1 MSSSPALDQ
10 FIDALCCLPGVGRKS
25 AQRMALYLIDRNREG
40 AQKIADTLVTALDAV
55 KHCERCRNF
64 SDQAHCQICENPKR
78 DASILCVV
86 ETPSD
91 VMAIESSASFQG
103 KYFVLLGKLSPI
115 DGIGPDQL
123 GMDLLRTR
131 LQQED
136 ISEVILAT
144 NPTIE
149 GEITAQFIADMAA
162 EFSIKTSRIA
172 HGVPVG
178 GELEYVD
185 SGTLSRA
192 FSGRQIIT
200 QEK

>member
-25 AQRMALYLIDRNREG
+25 AQRMALYLIDSNRAG
-40 AQKIADTLVTALDAV
+40 AQKIADTLLTALDTV

-64 SDQAHCQICENPKR
+64 SDQAHCQICENPRR

-123 GMDLLRTR
+123 GMDLLRAR

-136 ISEVILAT
+136 INEVILAT

-172 HGVPVG
+172 HGVPLG

-200 QEK
+200 QEE